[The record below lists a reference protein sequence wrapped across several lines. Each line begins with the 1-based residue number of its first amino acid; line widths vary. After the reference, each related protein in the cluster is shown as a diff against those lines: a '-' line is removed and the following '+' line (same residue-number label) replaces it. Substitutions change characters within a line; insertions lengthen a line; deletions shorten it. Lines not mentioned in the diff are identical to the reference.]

1 MAEGDISGYDNN
13 KGLAQTAF
21 TAVANVLGLNTP
33 TPVVAAAVPGSDPA
47 TPAAATRDTP
57 ATPGRAT
64 GDRPAADER
73 NNVDPAATAAQLF
86 DQQRRM
92 SMMGGGGGG
101 DGLGNGGS
109 GKAQVF
115 GPAAPGKQQPAPSA
129 PGPRGR

>member
-1 MAEGDISGYDNN
+1 MAEGDISGYDSN

-21 TAVANVLGLNTP
+21 TAVASALGFNTP
-33 TPVVAAAVPGSDPA
+33 TPTVTAAAVPGSDPA
-47 TPAAATRDTP
+47 TTAATTRDTP

-73 NNVDPAATAAQLF
+73 SNVDPATTAAQLF

-92 SMMGGGGGG
+92 SMMGGGG
-101 DGLGNGGS
+101 DVLGNGGS

-115 GPAAPGKQQPAPSA
+115 GPAAPGKQQPAPSG

>member
-21 TAVANVLGLNTP
+21 TAVASALGLNTP
-33 TPVVAAAVPGSDPA
+33 TPAVTAAAPSSDPA
-47 TPAAATRDTP
+47 VTAADSTRDRA
-57 ATPGRAT
+57 ATPGRTSA
-64 GDRPAADER
+64 DRPAADER
-73 NNVDPAATAAQLF
+73 STVDPAANAAQLF

-92 SMMGGGGGG
+92 SMMGGGGA
-101 DGLGNGGS
+101 DPLGNGGS

-115 GPAAPGKQQPAPSA
+115 GPAAPGKQQPTPSG